1 MPKVANDQ
9 AWVANLESK
18 KKSTMKKILFVLS
31 AVAALT
37 VAGCNNK
44 GGTSDQYDTST
55 GASTNAPALLLT
67 VSAASAPVRRV
78 SQPAT

>member
-1 MPKVANDQ
+1 
-9 AWVANLESK
+9 
-18 KKSTMKKILFVLS
+18 MKKILFVLS

-55 GASTNAPALLLT
+55 GASTNAPAT
-67 VSAASAPVRRV
+67 TQTNPNSSRNP
-78 SQPAT
+78 